1 MSSKAKKKSGWV
13 KMPSATSIVARSFP
27 DRIIGI
33 ENRLPWHLGT
43 DLRLFKERTLDHAI
57 IMGRKTLESIGRP
70 LPNRINIVLSRTE
83 IAPKKNL
90 VWAPDPRTAL
100 MLADYYSI
108 LNNRKEFFIIGGEQ
122 IYTIFDTYINK
133 VFLTDVFCGNINGDA
148 KFEVDFSSK
157 EWWTP
162 SEDEYQAS
170 EKDDFAFRIT
180 CWMKI
185 KSIHR
190 RRQKF
195 EFLNYD
201 DAIIKRLDEL
211 ELSPDE
217 LEDTIASES
226 SQLTLF

>member
-1 MSSKAKKKSGWV
+1 MSTKPKKASGWV
-13 KMPSATSIVARSFP
+13 KMPSATSIVARSYP
-27 DRIIGI
+27 DHIIGI

-70 LPNRINIVLSRTE
+70 LPNRVNIVLSRTE
-83 IAPKKNL
+83 IAQKKNL

-108 LNNRKEFFIIGGEQ
+108 LRGKKEFFVIGGEQ
-122 IYTIFDTYINK
+122 IYQIFDTYINK

-148 KFEVDFSSK
+148 KFDVEFSSK

-162 SEDEYQAS
+162 SEDEYKAS
-170 EKDDFAFRIT
+170 DKDDFPFRIT
-180 CWMKI
+180 CWLRRKPN
-185 KSIHR
+185 HR

-201 DAIIKRLDEL
+201 ETIIKLLDQL
-211 ELSPDE
+211 ELSFDE
-217 LEDTIASES
+217 LEDTVPSES
-226 SQLTLF
+226 AQLTLF